1 MIQLEGLDPDRSEL
15 EEVRGQA
22 PAPMRSMNLQI
33 ALSRTTAG
41 VALVSAL
48 ALGSGAS
55 LLLPRQPRRRRP
67 SPQRSGKLEIAL
79 LRRPL
84 VVLLR
89 QRLKA
94 AELVPHS
101 QSG

>member
-1 MIQLEGLDPDRSEL
+1 
-15 EEVRGQA
+15 
-22 PAPMRSMNLQI
+22 MRSMNLQI

-55 LLLPRQPRRRRP
+55 LLLQPQAAP
-67 SPQRSGKLEIAL
+67 DSPGGAGQAHSEVENWRLLL

-84 VVLLR
+84 VVPLR
-89 QRLKA
+89 RRLKA